1 MIYIIAYDIAD
12 NKRRLRVAKTLE
24 SWATASKNPCS
35 NSASTQPR
43 WRACARL

>member
-24 SWATASKNPCS
+24 SGSS
-35 NSASTQPR
+35 ELSVGGGV
-43 WRACARL
+43 